1 MTIKIKPNSEN
12 FDGEAK
18 FAVNNDYD
26 GKLSNEDKNSWKAKR
41 KLSPAAIGLITTLSI
56 FSIIGTLIPLIILI
70 YRKRTTKTK

>member
-1 MTIKIKPNSEN
+1 MTLKIKPNSEN

-18 FAVNNDYD
+18 ITVNNDYD
-26 GKLSNEDKNSWKAKR
+26 GKLSTEDKNSWKSKR

-56 FSIIGTLIPLIILI
+56 FSLIGTLIPLIIFI